1 MDKAK
6 IVYKLEGGSG
16 IDANTLINVLTHQV
30 AIVEETNKILGG
42 GSKDVRVKVNA
53 LNPGSFEIH
62 LEVITD
68 FFGELF
74 SRGLTEYAASIV
86 TVVDGVYRLFRRL
99 RGKKTTEEEVRSS
112 TVINDNS
119 VTNITNITNVYNS
132 YVVRSAVRSSLKTA
146 SEDPVVEG
154 LTIYRE
160 DESTTGVPFWI
171 SKDELSD
178 LADVDLDNAPLECT
192 QTISD
197 VSLIIVSLNFEKD
210 KTWQFVYDGNRI
222 ACKMKDDALQKEID
236 GGMSFQKGDALIA
249 TLEVKKVFDNSINA
263 YVNKSYRILD
273 VSRHIRRAER
283 LPLDLSED
291 GSYMHT

>member
-53 LNPGSFEIH
+53 LNPGSFEI
-62 LEVITD
+62 ITD

-99 RGKKTTEEEVRSS
+99 RGKKTTEEEVRTS

-146 SEDPVVEG
+146 SEDRVV
-154 LTIYRE
+154 
-160 DESTTGVPFWI
+160 
-171 SKDELSD
+171 
-178 LADVDLDNAPLECT
+178 
-192 QTISD
+192 
-197 VSLIIVSLNFEKD
+197 
-210 KTWQFVYDGNRI
+210 
-222 ACKMKDDALQKEID
+222 
-236 GGMSFQKGDALIA
+236 
-249 TLEVKKVFDNSINA
+249 
-263 YVNKSYRILD
+263 
-273 VSRHIRRAER
+273 
-283 LPLDLSED
+283 
-291 GSYMHT
+291 

>member
-1 MDKAK
+1 MDKSR

-30 AIVEETNKILGG
+30 AIVEETNRILGG

-74 SRGLTEYAASIV
+74 GRNVTAYAASIV
-86 TVVDGVYRLFRRL
+86 TVVDGVYRLFRRF

-112 TVINDNS
+112 TVVNDNS

-132 YVVRSAVRSSLKTA
+132 YVVRSAIKHSFETA
-146 SEDPVVEG
+146 SQDPVVEG
-154 LTIYRE
+154 ITIYSE
-160 DESTTGVPFWI
+160 DKETAGVPFWI
-171 SKDELSD
+171 SKEEVSS
-178 LADVDLDNAPLECT
+178 LADTDIENAPLERIR
-192 QTISD
+192 TIKD
-197 VSLIIVSLNFEKD
+197 ASLVIVSLCFERD
-210 KTWQFVYDGNRI
+210 RAWQFVYNGNRI
-222 ACKMKDDALQKEID
+222 TCKMKDDTLQKDID

-249 TLEVKKVFDNSINA
+249 TLEVSQVFDDAINA
-263 YVNKSYRILD
+263 YVNKTYRITC
-273 VSRHIRRAER
+273 VSKHIRRAER
-283 LPLDLSED
+283 LPLDLSE
-291 GSYMHT
+291 